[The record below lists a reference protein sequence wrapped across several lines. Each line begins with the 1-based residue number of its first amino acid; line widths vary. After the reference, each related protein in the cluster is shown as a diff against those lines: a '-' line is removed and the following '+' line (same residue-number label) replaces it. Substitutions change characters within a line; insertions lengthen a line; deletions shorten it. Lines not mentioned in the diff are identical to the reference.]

1 MVTVQSKMLSLGVF
15 LLEILWLL
23 VAQTLGNTV
32 LLWPCLACFL
42 VLAVWS
48 AIRGMALPFLML
60 FLPFAPLIKLRPG
73 TISFYTIALLLVLVV
88 YIVKGS
94 KNISVTHFI
103 PGLTLIALTL
113 VVKTLYGYPI
123 ENSYILFSASLLL
136 VPFLKRELAEK
147 YDFYWLT
154 MFFSFGVVVAAL
166 SARILVIFPTI
177 TRYYIHTHELLGILR
192 FSGFYGDPNFYSA
205 HITAALSG
213 IFILLLNRTT
223 RARFWMLMLSVV
235 ALLFCGFMSVS
246 KSFLVILVALVLVW
260 LLALMF
266 ERGRITAKL
275 TIVFT
280 LLIGV
285 AFLLASTAFTDMVDM
300 MIERVTSGQNISDF
314 TTGRV
319 EIWKNYFNLFS
330 DNSQLLLFG
339 QGLTKVYL
347 INDAS
352 HNTII
357 QAIYQFGLVGV
368 VVLAVWWMSYVRIL
382 LTSAKI
388 KWRHWV
394 QIAILLIGAIG
405 PWMGLDFLLFDEFF
419 LLPMYVC
426 VGIMF
431 LTNTEQAETL

>member
-1 MVTVQSKMLSLGVF
+1 
-15 LLEILWLL
+15 
-23 VAQTLGNTV
+23 
-32 LLWPCLACFL
+32 
-42 VLAVWS
+42 
-48 AIRGMALPFLML
+48 
-60 FLPFAPLIKLRPG
+60 
-73 TISFYTIALLLVLVV
+73 
-88 YIVKGS
+88 
-94 KNISVTHFI
+94 
-103 PGLTLIALTL
+103 
-113 VVKTLYGYPI
+113 
-123 ENSYILFSASLLL
+123 
-136 VPFLKRELAEK
+136 
-147 YDFYWLT
+147 
-154 MFFSFGVVVAAL
+154 
-166 SARILVIFPTI
+166 
-177 TRYYIHTHELLGILR
+177 
-192 FSGFYGDPNFYSA
+192 
-205 HITAALSG
+205 
-213 IFILLLNRTT
+213 
-223 RARFWMLMLSVV
+223 
-235 ALLFCGFMSVS
+235 
-246 KSFLVILVALVLVW
+246 
-260 LLALMF
+260 MF

-347 INDAS
+347 INDAA